1 MFSGIIFVIIPPNP
15 NKIVMTTFKKSI
27 LFTKT
32 VLNFFGYLFNQSLNR
47 DKLSK
52 KSG

>member
-1 MFSGIIFVIIPPNP
+1 MFTGIIFVLIPAHL
-15 NKIVMTTFKKSI
+15 NKIVMKTLKKSI
-27 LFTKT
+27 LLTKT
-32 VLNFFGYLFNQSLNR
+32 VLNFFGFLFNQSLNR